1 MCGIAGF
8 IDPSLSAEEGAA
20 HLQRML
26 DLLAHR
32 GPDGAGT
39 YVAPGLG
46 LGMRRLSIIDLEG
59 GSQPIWNEN
68 ESIGVVFNGEIYNY
82 LELRRELI
90 AGGHE
95 FRTHT
100 DTEVLVHLYEQ
111 LGDAMFAKLRG
122 MFAFALLDTNQNRLL
137 LARDHFGQKPLYYAS
152 NGERLAFASEL
163 KSLFTLPWV
172 DRDRDPE
179 AFLDYV
185 SWLSLPSPRT
195 HFRHIRKL
203 PAGCFLSVP
212 LRGLQSFEPHRYWR
226 YELDEV
232 PDLTALEP
240 AVEELDACLRDSVKV
255 HLRADVP
262 VGVLLSSGLDSRVVT
277 TYAQELQEGKMQTFS
292 VGFGGPDSEAQGAAI
307 TAREIGAKHHGLEL
321 TSDDL
326 LHNIERIAWHLDE
339 PVGDPAA
346 FAVLKVCEFARGH
359 VKVLLSGEGSDELF
373 AGYDARYLGIMA
385 TLKRSEK
392 LRRFAP
398 LVPAAD
404 PASRPS
410 RWQRLGI
417 RTHHTRASEAVT
429 LRIEGLPG
437 DVRRLHGLT
446 ADQLRRLRRRADTIA
461 ESVYRPQRDVLSE
474 LLALDLDWQL
484 AESLLQKAD
493 KMSMGA
499 SIELRTP
506 ILDVRVAALAARMSS
521 SLKLPPAGPGKLVL
535 RHCLSR
541 KIHEPLDRPKRGFPV
556 PLRDWFQG
564 PLREP
569 LEAAL
574 FASDSACLAQLD
586 RTLLRAAWDDF
597 QAGTWDGAHTLYA
610 LWIYEVWQRKFA
622 LS

>member
-39 YVAPGLG
+39 HVAPGLG

-59 GSQPIWNEN
+59 GWQPIWNEN

-122 MFAFALLDTNQNRLL
+122 MFAFALIDTNKNRLL
-137 LARDHFGQKPLYYAS
+137 IARDHFGQKPLYYTAH
-152 NGERLAFASEL
+152 GDRLAFASEL
-163 KSLFTLPWV
+163 KSLLALPWV
-172 DRDRDPE
+172 SKEADPE

-185 SWLSLPSPRT
+185 SWFSLPSPRT

-203 PAGCFLSVP
+203 PAGCFLSLP
-212 LRGLQSFEPHRYWR
+212 LHGLQSFEPHRYWR

-240 AVEELDACLRDSVKV
+240 AVEELDAVLRDSVKM

-262 VGVLLSSGLDSRVVT
+262 VGVLLSSGLDSRVVV
-277 TYAQELQEGKMQTFS
+277 TYAQELQEGRMQTFS
-292 VGFGGPDSEAQGAAI
+292 VGFGGPDCEAVGAAA
-307 TAREIGAKHHGLEL
+307 TAREINAKHHGLEL
-321 TSDDL
+321 NSDDL
-326 LHNIERIAWHLDE
+326 LNNIERIAWHLDE

-346 FAVLKVCEFARGH
+346 FAVLKVCELARGH

-392 LRRFAP
+392 LRRFKP
-398 LVPAAD
+398 LVPPAD
-404 PASRPS
+404 PAGRPS

-417 RTHHTRASEAVT
+417 RAHHTRASEAVT
-429 LRIEGLPG
+429 LRIEGFPG
-437 DVRRLHGLT
+437 DVRHLHGLT
-446 ADQLRRLRRRADTIA
+446 ADQLRRLRQRADLIA
-461 ESVYRPQRDVLSE
+461 GEVYRPQRDVLGE

-506 ILDVRVAALAARMSS
+506 ILDIRVAELAARIASP
-521 SLKLPPAGPGKLVL
+521 LKLQPAGPGKLVL
-535 RHCLSR
+535 RHCLAR
-541 KIHEPLDRPKRGFPV
+541 KLHEPLNRPKRGFPI
-556 PLRDWFQG
+556 PLRAWFMG

-569 LEAAL
+569 VESAL
-574 FASDSACLAQLD
+574 FATNSACLAHLD
-586 RTLLRAAWDDF
+586 RKLLRTAWDDF
-597 QAGTWDGAHTLYA
+597 QAGTWEGAQTLYA
-610 LWIYEVWQRKFA
+610 LWLYEVWHKKFA